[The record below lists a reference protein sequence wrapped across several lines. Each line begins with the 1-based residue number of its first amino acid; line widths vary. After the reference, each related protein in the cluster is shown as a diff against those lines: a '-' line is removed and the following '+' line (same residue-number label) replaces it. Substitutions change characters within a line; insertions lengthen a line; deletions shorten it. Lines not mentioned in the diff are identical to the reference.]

1 MPNEHVLNPW
11 LDFKYGDNYAS
22 DFGLIRVSNGSRYND
37 NLLPTL
43 NDKTADVPGGDG
55 MYYFNSYYKQKQFNI
70 NFAFDGLTETQLR
83 AVRQWLNGKEIKE
96 LEFDERP
103 GLLYSAKVT
112 GTPSFKYI
120 PFDSAPRISSN
131 IVGRFYKAV
140 AKAYISQET
149 ISNWPTDYTYP
160 EIEGYSIATGEYFYR
175 IAIGFTTLSEL
186 LVNAP
191 NLSKDPVFIKNAWSK
206 NSGKYL
212 YTDSSTTHMPA
223 KFLIKS
229 QAEYNLLAQYFD
241 LTPLLPS
248 GEEPSEPEL
257 IYKGE
262 GSVTFTCYDPYA
274 YTTTQIVITGTSM
287 EFDTLGD
294 VPGTFILSST
304 AATNSNH
311 TLTFTDISDTEHPV
325 VLGSITILPAAS
337 GYIWNSKTGMVTA
350 SNGTTY
356 KPVAFS
362 GNSMLTLPPNARIK
376 LEGAM
381 PLTSQLIYYNRYY

>member
-70 NFAFDGLTETQLR
+70 NFAFDGLTEEQLR
-83 AVRQWLNGKEIKE
+83 AIRQWLNGKEIKE

-103 GLLYSAKVT
+103 GLFYSAKVT

-140 AKAYISQET
+140 AKEYISQET
-149 ISNWPTDYTYP
+149 ISNWPTAHTYP
-160 EIEGYSIATGEYFYR
+160 QIEGYSMATGGYFQR
-175 IAIGFTTLSEL
+175 IAIGASTLSEL

-191 NLSKDPVFIKNAWSK
+191 NLTSDPVVIKNWWSK
-206 NSGKYL
+206 TSGKRL
-212 YTDSSTTHMPA
+212 GTNNMPA

-229 QAEYNLLAQYFD
+229 QADYNLLAQYFD

-248 GEEPSEPEL
+248 GEEPPEPEL

-274 YTTTQIVITGTSM
+274 YTTTQMAVTSNSM

-304 AATNSNH
+304 ASFNPNY

-325 VLGSITILPAAS
+325 ILGSITILS
-337 GYIWNSKTGMVTA
+337 SGIGYIWNSKTGMVTA
-350 SNGTTY
+350 TNGGAF